1 MKVRILTKVL
11 LTSILFPFINEDK
24 MVKLIIGLAKKFIQV
39 FPPQREIQMKFLAN
53 TVFMGQTKEIWR
65 VCAWF
70 CHILT
75 CRHP

>member
-39 FPPQREIQMKFLAN
+39 FHNREKF
-53 TVFMGQTKEIWR
+53 K
-65 VCAWF
+65 
-70 CHILT
+70 
-75 CRHP
+75 